1 MILIGGTGE
10 LKDELENEIAT
21 LGVQDKVKLLGRISD
36 EDLPAYYGACKV
48 FCLSSIQKTEAFGIV
63 QIEAMSCSKP
73 LIATRIPQSGVSWV
87 NAHGESG
94 LNVAPENARELAE
107 AIQTLTHDENT
118 YRKYTENAGKRF
130 QNLFTQKKMIDQ
142 CLKIYESL

>member
-1 MILIGGTGE
+1 MQQTFDSHPHSSVWGF
-10 LKDELENEIAT
+10 
-21 LGVQDKVKLLGRISD
+21 LGQCTWK
-36 EDLPAYYGACKV
+36 
-48 FCLSSIQKTEAFGIV
+48 
-63 QIEAMSCSKP
+63 
-73 LIATRIPQSGVSWV
+73 
-87 NAHGESG
+87 SG

>member
-1 MILIGGTGE
+1 
-10 LKDELENEIAT
+10 
-21 LGVQDKVKLLGRISD
+21 
-36 EDLPAYYGACKV
+36 
-48 FCLSSIQKTEAFGIV
+48 
-63 QIEAMSCSKP
+63 MSCSKP

-118 YRKYTENAGKRF
+118 YRKYAENAGNVSKSIYSE
-130 QNLFTQKKMIDQ
+130 KMIDQ

>member
-1 MILIGGTGE
+1 
-10 LKDELENEIAT
+10 
-21 LGVQDKVKLLGRISD
+21 
-36 EDLPAYYGACKV
+36 
-48 FCLSSIQKTEAFGIV
+48 
-63 QIEAMSCSKP
+63 MSCSKP

-107 AIQTLTHDENT
+107 AIQILTHDENT
-118 YRKYTENAGKRF
+118 YRKYAENAGKRF

-142 CLKIYESL
+142 CIKIYESL